1 MTITDEV
8 DRIPGD
14 IGRALA
20 RTAVDRMLRPVWYAL
35 VAYGGMWLGGVDFDQ
50 DGTPVP
56 RLALV
61 HDAPEPAREDLRAS

>member
-1 MTITDEV
+1 MTITDEA

-14 IGRALA
+14 VGRTLG
-20 RTAVDRMLRPVWYAL
+20 RFAVDRMLRPVWYAL
-35 VAYGGMWLGGVDFDQ
+35 VAYGGMWIGGVDFDQ
-50 DGTPVP
+50 DGRPVP